1 MKFKVLNILI
11 TLFVVSLLLNG
22 CSRRSSLNRKSNIGA
37 ERLMSG
43 EKVPR
48 MKKFKS

>member
-1 MKFKVLNILI
+1 MKFKVTKILI
-11 TLFVVSLLLNG
+11 LLFIAGLLLNG

>member
-1 MKFKVLNILI
+1 MKFTIVKLWIPLLAA
-11 TLFVVSLLLNG
+11 TLLLNS
-22 CSRRSSLNRKSNIGA
+22 CSRGSSLNRKSNIGA

-43 EKVPR
+43 EKVPK